1 MRSEWLVVAY
11 YPLKECG
18 SLVVSH
24 ACVGCRS
31 RSANQHQGFGK
42 GRQHIIRETD
52 LARNPVLLHYTTQGR
67 NRMEYELYSKQPAYA
82 LRITCMPRQTTTFN
96 GLKPA

>member
-11 YPLKECG
+11 CPLIERG

-31 RSANQHQGFGK
+31 RSANQHQAFAN
-42 GRQHIIRETD
+42 GRQQLIGEME
-52 LARNPVLLHYTTQGR
+52 LARNPILHDTTQHR
-67 NRMEYELYSKQPAYA
+67 SKMEHELYSKQPAYA
-82 LRITCMPRQTTTFN
+82 LRISWMPRQAITFN
-96 GLKPA
+96 GLRPA

>member
-11 YPLKECG
+11 CPLIEPG

-24 ACVGCRS
+24 VCVGCRS

-42 GRQHIIRETD
+42 GRQHLIGEMD
-52 LARNPVLLHYTTQGR
+52 LARNPILHYTTHGR
-67 NRMEYELYSKQPAYA
+67 NRMEYE
-82 LRITCMPRQTTTFN
+82 
-96 GLKPA
+96 